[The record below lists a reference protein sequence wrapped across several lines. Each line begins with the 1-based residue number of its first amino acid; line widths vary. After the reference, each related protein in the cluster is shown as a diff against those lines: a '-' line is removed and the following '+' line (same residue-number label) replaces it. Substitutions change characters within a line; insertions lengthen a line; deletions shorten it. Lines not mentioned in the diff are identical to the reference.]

1 MFEVCAK
8 VDELNV
14 AQIGNIVCAIR
25 FESHVL
31 RNRLDQCNLLRQ
43 LINFIKGQREVIQL
57 RRSIEPSGII
67 AEFILNCCTGFLH
80 SNQMLRIHKRFI
92 PKLKAIVQFLVHKNS
107 RVARFLRFFQQLL
120 HTLITIIRVVQQS
133 RIDFQHIKELFQL
146 CHCHLCRSCQIFE
159 IIQVQSTNA
168 RHRIQIRCT
177 QNSAI
182 AQSHRC
188 IARIYHGQEDDRCKE
203 VVDLE
208 MLIFVL
214 IIVFDIKDIRIID
227 NALRRQLFQLVNIVS
242 CILGTFRSNLIAI
255 QNTKTLEHQG
265 RSLRFTTCKIVK
277 RLPYIFCYIF
287 PSHLCFHCGIIRIF
301 SAEIFIQTQGSRQI
315 NGVLKIHIPVIASA
329 KHFDHLPLLPII
341 LDIKTGVLVF
351 TQILNQ
357 LFAIHR
363 CFVQIRILIF
373 AFADLR
379 LCIRSREDS
388 QNFLELCGRFEEKVN
403 FVLQIFHRNTA
414 GTIWR
419 HDMDIEI
426 ALRLCSTALSRQ
438 TKE

>member
-1 MFEVCAK
+1 
-8 VDELNV
+8 
-14 AQIGNIVCAIR
+14 
-25 FESHVL
+25 
-31 RNRLDQCNLLRQ
+31 
-43 LINFIKGQREVIQL
+43 
-57 RRSIEPSGII
+57 
-67 AEFILNCCTGFLH
+67 
-80 SNQMLRIHKRFI
+80 MLRIHKRFI
-92 PKLKAIVQFLVHKNS
+92 PKLKAIVQFLVRKNS
-107 RVARFLRFFQQLL
+107 RVARFLRFYQQLL
-120 HTLITIIRVVQQS
+120 HTLITIIRVVQQN

-159 IIQVQSTNA
+159 LIQVQSTNA

-177 QNSAI
+177 QDSAI

-188 IARIYHGQEDDRCKE
+188 IARIYHGQKDDRCKKI
-203 VVDLE
+203 VDLE

-214 IIVFDIKDIRIID
+214 VIIFDI
-227 NALRRQLFQLVNIVS
+227 VGCV
-242 CILGTFRSNLIAI
+242 LGTFRSNLIAI
-255 QNTKTLEHQG
+255 QNAKTLEHQG
-265 RSLRFTTCKIVK
+265 RNLRFTTGKVIKCLPNIFFYVLPGYL
-277 RLPYIFCYIF
+277 RL
-287 PSHLCFHCGIIRIF
+287 HHRTIRILA
-301 SAEIFIQTQGSRQI
+301 AEIFIQAQGSCQI
-315 NGVLKIHIPVIASA
+315 NSILEVHIPIITSTE
-329 KHFDHLPLLPII
+329 HFNHLAFLPFI
-341 LDIKTGVLVF
+341 LDIKASVFVF
-351 TQILNQ
+351 TQMLDQ
-357 LFAIHR
+357 FFAIHR
-363 CFVQIRILIF
+363 CFVQIHILIF